1 MSARKFFM
9 VSLLALSVAGA
20 SGLLAEGR
28 REPSATLASRLGRD
42 VEMRVRPFA
51 GTPAQIEGSRL
62 TAAVAGRNSAFET
75 ARTFLRENRDLL
87 LLSDPDAELELRQ
100 STTDELDRTHL
111 RFGQRYRG
119 LRVWPAELVVH
130 LDTDGSVDLM
140 NGAFVPTPEG
150 LATAPALDG
159 EAATDRAR
167 EAVPGGAGAT
177 AAAAE
182 PELVVYAPGDSASRL
197 AWKVELAPSVAAR
210 WLVVVDAE
218 DGAVLTAFDQVAD
231 GHVHASGVD
240 LAGVRRQVGAWTQGG
255 SFYLV
260 DTTKP
265 MFDPAS
271 ADPIDPRKSR
281 GAIFVFDA
289 NGGTAVNHVRSARP
303 RVWKPAAAVSAAWS
317 LSRVYDHF
325 RARHGRDSIDGKG
338 GNVIAVVRDG
348 AKPYNASWNGLYL
361 AFGGG
366 RSFPRSLEIVAHE
379 YSHGITDHTAD
390 LLYVEQSGALNEA
403 FSDILGI
410 AVEAAVEGRPDWVIG
425 EGLGDPRLMRSL
437 KDPAAHGQPATMA
450 GYVQTRYDNGG
461 VHTNSGI
468 VAHAFYLLAEGLPGG
483 GIGLADA
490 ERIFYRALTVH
501 LVAASRFADARLAC
515 VRAAKELF
523 GEGSAQVGATER
535 AFDAVGIR
543 PDEGGSAGSGV
554 G

>member
-1 MSARKFFM
+1 MSARKCLL
-9 VSLLALSVAGA
+9 VSLLALSTAGA
-20 SGLLAEGR
+20 TGLFAEAR
-28 REPSATLASRLGRD
+28 REPTAELASRLGRD

-62 TAAVAGRNSAFET
+62 TMAVAGRNSAFET

-87 LLSDPDAELELRQ
+87 LLGDPDGELELRQ
-100 STTDELDRTHL
+100 STTDDLGRTHL
-111 RFGQRYRG
+111 RFGQRWQG

-130 LDTDGSVDLM
+130 LDAAGHVDLM

-150 LATAPALDG
+150 LATAPALDA
-159 EAATDRAR
+159 ETATDHAR
-167 EAVPGGAGAT
+167 EAVPGGGDAEG

-182 PELVVYAPGDSASRL
+182 PELVVYAPGDRAPRL
-197 AWKVELAPSVAAR
+197 AWKLELAPSDAAR

-231 GHVHASGVD
+231 SHVQASGVD
-240 LAGVRRQVGAWTQGG
+240 LAGVRRPVGAWSQDG

-271 ADPIDPRKSR
+271 ANPIDPRESR

-289 NGGTAVNHVRSARP
+289 NGGTAVDHVRSARP
-303 RVWKPAAAVSAAWS
+303 RVWKPAAAISAAWS

-338 GNVIAVVRDG
+338 GNVLAVVRDG
-348 AKPYNASWNGLYL
+348 SKPYNASWNGLYL
-361 AFGGG
+361 AFGNG
-366 RSFPRSLEIVAHE
+366 RAFARSLEVVAHE

-390 LLYVEQSGALNEA
+390 LLYVDQTGALNEA

-410 AVEAAVEGRPDWVIG
+410 AVEAAFEGRPDWVIG
-425 EGLGDPRLMRSL
+425 EEVGDRRFMRSL
-437 KDPAAHGQPATMA
+437 KDPKAYGQPATMA
-450 GYVQTRYDNGG
+450 GYVDTRQDNGG

-483 GIGLADA
+483 GIGVADA

-523 GEGSAQVGATER
+523 GEGSAQVQATER
-535 AFDAVGIR
+535 AFEAVGLR
-543 PDEGGSAGSGV
+543 L
-554 G
+554 